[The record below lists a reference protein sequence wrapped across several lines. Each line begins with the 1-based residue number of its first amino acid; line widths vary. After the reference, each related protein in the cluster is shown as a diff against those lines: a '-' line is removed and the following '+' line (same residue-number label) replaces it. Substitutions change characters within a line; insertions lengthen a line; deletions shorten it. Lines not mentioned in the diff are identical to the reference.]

1 MTLSSRQVVPHLS
14 PRWDTGGLCSTSPIN
29 PTLIKAFCLMK
40 WAAWETLWKRSYHLE
55 AATGKGGGC
64 HTLNSSES
72 QREVL
77 EPFRKQRIPSKD
89 RSCGIWFNG
98 QKAFLWQDAV
108 GNAQTGTDAH
118 GNSGNRPGWPLG
130 ICLSPLFTSLPDF
143 YSTRLH
149 HVRVT
154 LQGSGQSH
162 TNRRHLHPEATISWT
177 DPPTPRNG
185 GGGQDRREMGAV
197 VLCPL
202 LSFCTIFFGFQKWWK

>member
-1 MTLSSRQVVPHLS
+1 MSCLRDFVEEELSFGSSYRKGM
-14 PRWDTGGLCSTSPIN
+14 RGGS
-29 PTLIKAFCLMK
+29 
-40 WAAWETLWKRSYHLE
+40 
-55 AATGKGGGC
+55 

-108 GNAQTGTDAH
+108 SDAQTGTDAH
-118 GNSGNRPGWPLG
+118 GNSGIHPGWPLG

-154 LQGSGQSH
+154 LQGSGQPHKQKASS
-162 TNRRHLHPEATISWT
+162 SWSNNQLN
-177 DPPTPRNG
+177 PPPRNKG
-185 GGGQDRREMGAV
+185 GRDRREMGAV
-197 VLCPL
+197 VLCPGRTSVL
-202 LSFCTIFFGFQKWWK
+202 LHNFLWVPEMAEIRVLQFQP